1 MAVTL
6 SDWNGG
12 SPINPVV
19 LPIDLIWSDEYGFSH
34 VSQVIKKS
42 LTGALIIQEAIQPK
56 GRKLGIKGG
65 LDAAWIDRDTL
76 IEIRTKYETVDHD
89 MELIWHG
96 VSYKVR
102 FDRSGN
108 ISPVMTKEIYELAD
122 PDAEHVYSITTLKL
136 FEV

>member
-6 SDWNGG
+6 DG
-12 SPINPVV
+12 IT

-34 VSQVIKKS
+34 VTQNVKKS

-65 LDAAWIDRDTL
+65 QDAAWIDRSTADL
-76 IEIRTKYETVDHD
+76 LQAKVDTVDLT
-89 MELIWHG
+89 MTLIWHG
-96 VSYKVR
+96 VSYQVR

-108 ISPVMTKEIYELAD
+108 TSPILLQEIYELAD
-122 PDAEHVYSITTLKL
+122 PDADHVYSITVLKL